1 MFSIIWM
8 IILGYIIFKV
18 VRQKREENGG
28 ANRNAGGVP
37 TNSAP
42 RGIPPMHAGQR
53 LGNQV
58 QQSQRAS
65 QKQMQQTSQRQ
76 SQQSQAS
83 QQGSTM
89 AYLQEKAK
97 QDEIEHAKEKQ
108 EEARRL
114 HQNYGG
120 LRAADR
126 LYEGDSVPNGKRCVV
141 CAYCGAENLIP
152 MASREKYSCY
162 FCREP
167 LR

>member
-1 MFSIIWM
+1 MFSVIWM

-28 ANRNAGGVP
+28 VNRTDRG
-37 TNSAP
+37 AP
-42 RGIPPMHAGQR
+42 IGNPPHGNPPVHTGQQFSKQAQQPQK
-53 LGNQV
+53 QV
-58 QQSQRAS
+58 QQR
-65 QKQMQQTSQRQ
+65 QMQQQ

-83 QQGSTM
+83 QQASTM
-89 AYLQEKAK
+89 AYLEEKAK

-120 LRAADR
+120 IRAAER

-141 CAYCGAENLIP
+141 CEYCGAENLLP
-152 MASREKYSCY
+152 MVAREKYSCY

>member
-1 MFSIIWM
+1 MFSVIWM

-28 ANRNAGGVP
+28 ANRTAGEVP
-37 TNSAP
+37 TNGAP
-42 RGIPPMHAGQR
+42 NGNPPVHAGQR
-53 LGNQV
+53 LGKKV
-58 QQSQRAS
+58 QQPQRAP
-65 QKQMQQTSQRQ
+65 QRQ
-76 SQQSQAS
+76 PQQPQAS

-89 AYLQEKAK
+89 AYLEEKAK

-120 LRAADR
+120 LRAAER

-141 CAYCGAENLIP
+141 CAYCGADNLLP
-152 MASREKYSCY
+152 MVAREKYSCY

>member
-18 VRQKREENGG
+18 VRQKREENDGRSGTAGG
-28 ANRNAGGVP
+28 AP
-37 TNSAP
+37 TGSAP
-42 RGIPPMHAGQR
+42 RGIPPMNAGQR
-53 LGNQV
+53 LGKQV
-58 QQSQRAS
+58 QQP
-65 QKQMQQTSQRQ
+65 QRQ
-76 SQQSQAS
+76 TQQATQRPQQSQAS

-97 QDEIEHAKEKQ
+97 QDEIEHAREKQ

-120 LRAADR
+120 LRAAER

>member
-1 MFSIIWM
+1 M

-18 VRQKREENGG
+18 LRQKREENDSRSGTAGG
-28 ANRNAGGVP
+28 AP
-37 TNSAP
+37 TGSAP
-42 RGIPPMHAGQR
+42 RGIPPMQTGQHF
-53 LGNQV
+53 GKQA
-58 QQSQRAS
+58 QQPQRAS
-65 QKQMQQTSQRQ
+65 QRPPQQP
-76 SQQSQAS
+76 QAS

-120 LRAADR
+120 LRAAER

-141 CAYCGAENLIP
+141 CAYCGAENLLP
-152 MASREKYSCY
+152 VVAREKYSCY

>member
-18 VRQKREENGG
+18 VRQKREENDGRSGTAGG
-28 ANRNAGGVP
+28 APTSQAQQPQRVP
-37 TNSAP
+37 
-42 RGIPPMHAGQR
+42 
-53 LGNQV
+53 
-58 QQSQRAS
+58 

-76 SQQSQAS
+76 PQQPQVSK
-83 QQGSTM
+83 QGSTM

-120 LRAADR
+120 LRAAER
-126 LYEGDSVPNGKRCVV
+126 LYEGDSIPNGKRCVV

-152 MASREKYSCY
+152 EATREKYSCY

>member
-18 VRQKREENGG
+18 VRQKREENDGRSG
-28 ANRNAGGVP
+28 
-37 TNSAP
+37 T
-42 RGIPPMHAGQR
+42 AGQR
-53 LGNQV
+53 LGKQA
-58 QQSQRAS
+58 QQPQ
-65 QKQMQQTSQRQ
+65 QMPQRQ
-76 SQQSQAS
+76 TQQAPQRQPQQSQAS

>member
-8 IILGYIIFKV
+8 IVVGYIIYKV

-28 ANRNAGGVP
+28 RSETARGAP
-37 TNSAP
+37 TGSAP

-53 LGNQV
+53 FNKQTH
-58 QQSQRAS
+58 QSQR
-65 QKQMQQTSQRQ
+65 QTPQRQ
-76 SQQSQAS
+76 SQHQQQQSQAS
-83 QQGSTM
+83 QPGSTM

-97 QDEIEHAKEKQ
+97 QDEIEHAREKQ

-120 LRAADR
+120 LRTAER